1 MMKRFLTIFL
11 TLALLFGLF
20 ALPAGASSATLDTA
34 AKKAAAFAVSSVPHP
49 GAGDDW
55 AVIGAVR
62 GSFDIPEHWT
72 DSYYRAIAAR
82 LQETNG
88 VLSKTRLTEYARVI
102 LGLTAI
108 GENPRNVA
116 GYNLLA
122 PLADYDAATQPGVT
136 SAAYVLL
143 ALDCGDYE
151 IPTVEEGKTQATRP
165 MYVDFMLGRQ
175 LSDGGWAIGSEE
187 ADPDVTAMVL
197 QALAPYQESTPVKN
211 AVTLGVTR
219 LSALQNDDG
228 GYSSWGYTS
237 SESCSQV
244 VLTLCTLGISMD
256 DSRFV
261 KNGKS
266 VLDKLLTYQL
276 PDGSFCH
283 DDSFDAYATMQA
295 LCALTA
301 ADRQA
306 GGKSAFFTMTDVQK
320 MTHTPQSGVT
330 AHTSRLAETP
340 AFTDTKGIAA
350 QQAIETLAAYGVLN
364 GMTKTTFEPAAN
376 LTRAQFAK
384 IVVGA
389 LNLTPE
395 YRGTFK
401 DVVQS
406 AWYAPYVDTAAAY
419 GIVNGVGDGKFN
431 PDGAITVQEAAA
443 MTARAASLCGMDPV
457 VEHPDTVLRAYT
469 DASRVSSWAKPSM
482 AYCAA
487 SGLWAQ
493 GASALTPTRQITRG
507 EIAQMLCGLL
517 LSANLLQ

>member
-1 MMKRFLTIFL
+1 MMKRVLTIFL
-11 TLALLFGLF
+11 TLALLVGLF
-20 ALPAGASSATLDTA
+20 AIPAGAANTTLDLA

-55 AVIGAVR
+55 AVLGAVR
-62 GSFDIPEHWT
+62 GGFDTPEHWT
-72 DSYYRAIAAR
+72 DSYYRAIASK
-82 LQETNG
+82 LQASGG

-122 PLADYDAATQPGVT
+122 PLADFDAATQPGVT

-143 ALDCGDYE
+143 ALDCGNYE
-151 IPTVEEGKTQATRP
+151 IPTAEEGKTQATRP
-165 MYVDFMLGRQ
+165 MYVDFMLGQQ
-175 LSDGGWAIGSEE
+175 LSDGGWAIGSDE

-197 QALAPYQESTPVKN
+197 QALAPYQESTAVKN
-211 AVTLGVTR
+211 AVTLGVNR
-219 LSALQNDDG
+219 LSTLQNDDG
-228 GYSSWGYTS
+228 GFTSWGYTS

-244 VLTLCTLGISMD
+244 VLTLCALGISMD

-295 LCALTA
+295 LCALSA
-301 ADRQA
+301 AVRQES
-306 GGKSAFFTMTDVQK
+306 GQSAFFTMTDVQK
-320 MTHTPQSGVT
+320 TAHTPQSGVT
-330 AHTSRLAETP
+330 AHTARLAEIP
-340 AFTDTKGIAA
+340 AFTDTKGDAN
-350 QQAIETLAAYGVLN
+350 QQAIETLAAYGVIN

-384 IVVGA
+384 IVVGS
-389 LNLTPE
+389 LGLEPE

-401 DVVQS
+401 DVAQA

-443 MTARAASLCGMDPV
+443 MTARAASLCGISTAL
-457 VEHPDTVLRAYT
+457 EHPDTALLAYS

-487 SGLWAQ
+487 SGLWGQ
-493 GASALTPTRQITRG
+493 DASALTPARQITRG
-507 EIAQMLCGLL
+507 EIAQMLYGLL